1 MKECRSAFK
10 IFTSKPIRKRPLG
23 RPRRIDNIRMDLE
36 EIVSNVGN
44 WIDLTQDR
52 DYWRALVNA
61 VLILRVSQSMVLVII
76 SKLRTNTGKK
86 KLFKFLTGQ
95 EKHQLLFL
103 D

>member
-1 MKECRSAFK
+1 MGNS
-10 IFTSKPIRKRPLG
+10 
-23 RPRRIDNIRMDLE
+23 IRMDLK
-36 EIVSNVGN
+36 EIGINARN

-95 EKHQLLFL
+95 EKRQLLFL